1 MSHPYNDH
9 FHVLFCFFLVVLQHI
24 FEKLARKIKK
34 KLGLV
39 SFESLVNE
47 MWKIKFKKVKNILC

>member
-1 MSHPYNDH
+1 MITFMFY
-9 FHVLFCFFLVVLQHI
+9 FVFFLVVLQYI
-24 FEKLARKIKK
+24 FEKPARKIKK

-39 SFESLVNE
+39 SFAPLVNE